1 MWQTM
6 SADAAKRPHPADVLA
21 LALSWELGDP
31 RPRGHLKELTLFRR
45 GPLQTL
51 NHQPA
56 AFVVLDVCA
65 NLACHTGVPKEV
77 EVIVLGRGQR
87 RTNEETPGQGPRAV
101 VACSL
106 PVPSYLNLKELP
118 HLQQD
123 LLGIGML
130 LLPIDARLQ

>member
-1 MWQTM
+1 M

-77 EVIVLGRGQR
+77 EVIVL
-87 RTNEETPGQGPRAV
+87 
-101 VACSL
+101 
-106 PVPSYLNLKELP
+106 NLKELP